1 VERLHERGIEVIA
14 PRVEDT
20 RTAALLW
27 MSRIDYIQGNLVQL
41 AGRSLDFDFNA
52 AVL

>member
-1 VERLHERGIEVIA
+1 MHERTVGVIA

-20 RTAALLW
+20 RTAAVLW
-27 MSRIDYIQGNLVQL
+27 MSGIDYIQGNLVQS
-41 AGRSLDFDFNA
+41 AGSSLDFDFNS